1 MIAYTFRLHIHTR
14 GVAFTVDAR
23 KELAACL
30 RRIAA
35 DLESA
40 KRDVD
45 VFHPNQILDSTRA
58 DCGRWFLRREME

>member
-14 GVAFTVDAR
+14 GVAFTVNE
-23 KELAACL
+23 KVEIAACL
-30 RRIAA
+30 RRIATE
-35 DLESA
+35 LESA
-40 KRDVD
+40 RHSVD